1 MTTDTTTTDTTT
13 DTRTAKR
20 NDVALGVFRL
30 VVSFLFGFH
39 GLMGLGFF
47 GGVDGQGAAV
57 PFGSWP
63 GWYGSVVELA
73 GAVLVLLGLWA
84 RPAAFVLSGVMA
96 FAYFTVHQ
104 PVALL
109 RSTTTASWRPCTA
122 GRSCSSPPSGRARS
136 RSGGRCAGEALH
148 DHAAGSPPLTRESP
162 AGVPEKELRKSSGTA
177 SISRGARSSPPQGP
191 GCTGPM
197 NRRGERRCVSW

>member
-1 MTTDTTTTDTTT
+1 MTTTETHTATTDTAA
-13 DTRTAKR
+13 RTAKR
-20 NDVALGVFRL
+20 NDLALGAFRL

-47 GGVDGQGAAV
+47 GGVDGQGTAV

-63 GWYGSVVELA
+63 GWYGSVIELV
-73 GAVLVLLGLWA
+73 GAVLVLVGLWA

-109 RSTTTASWRPCTA
+109 PIHNTGELAAVYCWSFLLISVLGPGAFTLR
-122 GRSCSSPPSGRARS
+122 RA
-136 RSGGRCAGEALH
+136 
-148 DHAAGSPPLTRESP
+148 
-162 AGVPEKELRKSSGTA
+162 LRK
-177 SISRGARSSPPQGP
+177 
-191 GCTGPM
+191 
-197 NRRGERRCVSW
+197 

>member
-109 RSTTTASWRPCTA
+109 PIHNN
-122 GRSCSSPPSGRARS
+122 
-136 RSGGRCAGEALH
+136 GELAAVYCWAFLLLSAL
-148 DHAAGSPPLTRESP
+148 
-162 AGVPEKELRKSSGTA
+162 
-177 SISRGARSSPPQGP
+177 GP
-191 GCTGPM
+191 GAFTL
-197 NRRGERRCVSW
+197 RRALRR